1 MKFLAII
8 LLSLGLVL
16 EASLTTIPF
25 VFLILLCLMVILREN
40 WLFAVAFVFGLL
52 FDLLSFKTVGGTSAF
67 LVLFLF
73 LVLLYQSKFEITT
86 RYFVLIAS
94 FVGSFLFLWLQ
105 GYTHWIIIQAVVSS
119 LIAIGMFEL
128 LKRVAKNKFLIS
140 NS

>member
-1 MKFLAII
+1 VSLLLMKFLAII

-52 FDLLSFKTVGGTSAF
+52 FDLLSFKTLWHKRFSGVVPFPGAF
-67 LVLFLF
+67 V
-73 LVLLYQSKFEITT
+73 SKQIRNHY

-94 FVGSFLFLWLQ
+94 FVVASCSSGCKVIHTGLSF
-105 GYTHWIIIQAVVSS
+105 
-119 LIAIGMFEL
+119 
-128 LKRVAKNKFLIS
+128 KRS
-140 NS
+140 